1 MLQSSLTDGF
11 RLSVVVPAYNEQ
23 TRLHSTLPEMWEY
36 FNASGGD
43 FEIIVVSD
51 GSQDG
56 TAALV
61 RSFTVDHPQVRLI
74 DYSPNHGK
82 GYAVRTGMLEASG
95 DIVMFMDADLATP
108 LIETEKLMPYIVNK
122 QADVV
127 IASRACRGAKLE
139 KRQPWYRELAGR
151 TFNLI
156 VQALAVP
163 GIVDTQ
169 CGFKIFTK
177 QASDQIFKRCVEDG
191 FAFDIEAIVVARR
204 LGYGVKELGVK
215 WHHVDGS
222 KVSLFRD
229 ANQMFRKLI
238 EIRLRHRSLQKS
250 TYETR

>member
-1 MLQSSLTDGF
+1 MLQSSLLHGH
-11 RLSVVVPAYNEQ
+11 RLSVVIPAYNEQ
-23 TRLHSTLPEMWEY
+23 TRLHSTLPEMWDY
-36 FNASGGD
+36 FMASGSD
-43 FEIIVVSD
+43 FEIIIVSD
-51 GSQDG
+51 GSSDG

-61 RSFTVDHPQVRLI
+61 RSFAVEHPQVRLI
-74 DYSPNHGK
+74 DYTPNHGK
-82 GYAVRTGMLEASG
+82 GYAVRTGMLEARG

-108 LIETEKLMPYIVNK
+108 LDETANLLPYIVNN

-139 KRQPWYRELAGR
+139 KRQPWYREMAGR
-151 TFNLI
+151 CFNLI

-177 QASDQIFKRCVEDG
+177 KASAQVFSRCQEDG

-204 LGYGVKELGVK
+204 LGFGVKEVGVK
-215 WHHVDGS
+215 WHHVEGS

-238 EIRLRHRSLQKS
+238 QIRQRHKSLNKS
-250 TYETR
+250 LYESS